1 MQKIIS
7 FLSLFLFSNIIFSQ
21 KKEVDIIVKNAKI
34 YTVDNLFSIANEMAI
49 ANGNII
55 AVGKKGVI
63 QNKYRAAKVI
73 DVKGKTIYP
82 GFYDPHSH
90 FINLGQMLGQCDL
103 VGSKSFAEVIEKVK
117 AFEKIHPDNKWIIG
131 RGWDQ
136 NDWKNKE
143 FPSKKELDIAFPN
156 KPVYL
161 DRIDGHAAL
170 VNSRALELAAI
181 TVNSKIEG
189 GDYEVVNGQL
199 TGILVDN
206 AKSSVEKVMP
216 IISEFDQRKSILR
229 AEAECLKYGLTTI
242 SDAGISIEEIELLKK
257 MHADNSLKIRDYAM
271 VSASDYAID
280 YFTKNGIL
288 KTERLNVRS
297 FKIYADG
304 ALGSRGACLLKPYA
318 DEPSKTGFLLTSANQ
333 MKAYFQKIEK
343 TDFQANTHCI
353 GDSANRLVLD
363 LYGDILKI
371 KNNRRWRIEHSQIVD
386 KTDLPKFGQ
395 FSIIPS
401 VQATH
406 ATSDMYWAG
415 ARLGKMREKNAYT
428 FNDLIK
434 SAGLIANGS
443 DFPVEFVNPLF
454 SFHSAIS
461 RQDAQNFPK
470 AGYQIENA
478 ITRKEAL
485 KAMTIWA
492 AYSNFE
498 EKERGSLEIGKM
510 ADFVILNSDIMLIDK
525 TLIRKTKVLA
535 TYIGGEKVYGK

>member
-63 QNKYRAAKVI
+63 QNKYWAAKVI